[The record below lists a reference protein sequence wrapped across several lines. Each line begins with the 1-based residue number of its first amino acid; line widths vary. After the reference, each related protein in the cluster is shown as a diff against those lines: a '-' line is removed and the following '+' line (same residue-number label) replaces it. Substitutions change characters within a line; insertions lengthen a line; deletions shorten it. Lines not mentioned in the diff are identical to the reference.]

1 MFTRNFVNKE
11 DGSLAVE
18 TQTAYTLALTGHMT
32 PPKTRD
38 ATIAGLVQLIEENDY
53 RMSTGFIG
61 SRPLLPALTAT
72 GNHDLAVRL
81 FQSRRFPSW
90 GFEVVNGATTIWERW
105 NAYTI
110 ENGFYDKD
118 NMNSMSH
125 YAFGAVC
132 EWMFKSLVGIDTDGA
147 GYKRIVLRPGPPT
160 AGSNPDNEPIHWVK
174 AEYDSIRGKIAV
186 EWKQNPGSFDYK
198 VTVPANTT
206 ATLYL
211 PATSA
216 GRVTEGGSSLKDADG
231 VRLHGVEGD
240 RLRLA
245 LDSGTY
251 HFVTQN

>member
-1 MFTRNFVNKE
+1 MFTRNFVNRE

-38 ATIAGLVQLIEENDY
+38 ATIAGLLRLIEENDY

-61 SRPLLPALTAT
+61 SRPLLPVLTAA

-132 EWMFKSLVGIDTDGA
+132 EWMFKSLVGIDT
-147 GYKRIVLRPGPPT
+147 
-160 AGSNPDNEPIHWVK
+160 
-174 AEYDSIRGKIAV
+174 
-186 EWKQNPGSFDYK
+186 
-198 VTVPANTT
+198 
-206 ATLYL
+206 
-211 PATSA
+211 
-216 GRVTEGGSSLKDADG
+216 
-231 VRLHGVEGD
+231 
-240 RLRLA
+240 
-245 LDSGTY
+245 Y
-251 HFVTQN
+251 HFVTRN

>member
-1 MFTRNFVNKE
+1 
-11 DGSLAVE
+11 
-18 TQTAYTLALTGHMT
+18 
-32 PPKTRD
+32 
-38 ATIAGLVQLIEENDY
+38 
-53 RMSTGFIG
+53 
-61 SRPLLPALTAT
+61 
-72 GNHDLAVRL
+72 VRL

-132 EWMFKSLVGIDTDGA
+132 EWMFKSLVGIDTDGP

-160 AGSNPDNEPIHWVK
+160 ASSNPDNEPIHWVK

-186 EWKQNPGSFDYK
+186 EWKQSAASFDYK
-198 VTVPANTT
+198 VTVPTNTT
-206 ATLYL
+206 AKLFL

-216 GRVTEGGSSLKDADG
+216 GRVTEGGNRLEDADG
-231 VRLHGVEGD
+231 VILHGVEGD